1 MKKVSVIC
9 IDCDDSYIDRTL
21 AAQTYQNL
29 EVVKTAT
36 GVDFYE
42 DIAGY
47 CAGTDS
53 DYICFLEPGQLLAP
67 NKIECMV
74 EYADKFVDAAVTFCY
89 RGYVEADG
97 VHVAPPDAFYRGS
110 FEDTCFH
117 GSQTLRVCIETG
129 NNLLGNLT
137 AMMFRRE
144 GVQLCLNNL
153 RQYDVE
159 GNPQMQKTM
168 LLFEIVAER
177 VICLLEKTLTVTF
190 VYPGGGYAKKRE
202 LEEQTALFESQA
214 EIFRRVHH
222 WQPFAKRPLGIAKEH
237 QFLLDGLNDV
247 QDRHLKKEIT
257 FFATDK
263 GEEYNLNPILEEAK
277 RRGYEVRMTS
287 NLDEKAEIGVYC
299 QHVGKPQNA
308 KFSVIL
314 LHDMAQG
321 HLRWPNMW
329 SVERWNAYD
338 IGILPGVRWKE
349 RWERCAFQYYLNP
362 RCGAYMFGYPKSS
375 RIFAKDLQE
384 RVEELKKSLNLKYDI
399 TVLYAPSWEND
410 EKEDDF
416 VRALASLPVN
426 LLVKQAWYS
435 EESLKMEKLFYDT
448 VQDMKKMR
456 ELHEGKYDNLH
467 YIEPEENIMVA
478 LKICDLVVSDE
489 SSVMI
494 EGMMFGKPSIAVE
507 DWLVPDTIPKRF
519 ASIPYDDVYKCKKAN
534 LRESVE
540 KLIASGLGGEKF
552 AKKSEEFFVNK
563 EHVNRDILD
572 AIEYFTTGEGNTEF
586 MKWKMSP
593 LYMPANL
600 WS

>member
-9 IDCDDSYIDRTL
+9 IDCDSSYIDRAL
-21 AAQTYQNL
+21 VPQTYQNL
-29 EVVKTAT
+29 EVVETTT

-47 CAGTDS
+47 CASTDS
-53 DYICFLEPGQLLAP
+53 DYICFLEPGQVLAP
-67 NKIECMV
+67 DKIQCMV
-74 EYADKFVDAAVTFCY
+74 EYAEKLKDAAVIFCY
-89 RGYVEADG
+89 RGYVEPDG
-97 VHVAPPDAFYRGS
+97 VHVAPPDELYRGN
-110 FEDTCFH
+110 FENTYFR
-117 GSQTLRVCIETG
+117 GSQMLRVCIETG

-137 AMMFRRE
+137 TMMFRRKSVE
-144 GVQLCLNNL
+144 LCLDNL

-168 LLFEIVAER
+168 LLFEVVAKS
-177 VICLLEKTLTVTF
+177 VICVLEKTLAVTF
-190 VYPGGGYAKKRE
+190 VGLFDLPTLRA
-202 LEEQTALFESQA
+202 QTSLFASQA
-214 EIFRRVHH
+214 EVFRSLHR
-222 WQPFAKRPLGIAKEH
+222 WQPFADRPLGIAREH
-237 QFLLDGLNDV
+237 QILLKERYDV
-247 QDRHLKKEIT
+247 QDRNLKKEIT

-263 GEEYNLNPILEEAK
+263 GEEYNLMPIMAEAN
-277 RRGYEVRMTS
+277 RRGYDVRMTS

-308 KFSVIL
+308 KFSLVL

-329 SVERWNAYD
+329 ATERWNAYD
-338 IGILPGVRWKE
+338 IGILPGVKWKE
-349 RWERCAFQYYLNP
+349 RWQRCAFQYYLNP
-362 RCGAYMFGYPKSS
+362 RCGAYMLGYPKSS
-375 RIFAKDLQE
+375 QIFSRELQE
-384 RVEELKKSLNLKYDI
+384 RVEELKKSMNLKYDV

-410 EKEDDF
+410 GKEDDF

-435 EESLKMEKLFYDT
+435 EESLVMQVFYDT
-448 VQDMKKMR
+448 VQDIKKMR

-467 YIEPEENIMVA
+467 YIEPEESILVA
-478 LKICDLVVSDE
+478 LKMCDLVVSDE

-494 EGMMFGKPSIAVE
+494 EGMMFGKPSLAVE

-540 KLIASGLGGEKF
+540 GLIASGFGGEEF
-552 AKKSEEFFVNK
+552 AEKSESFFVNK
-563 EHVNRDILD
+563 EFVNRDILD
-572 AIEYFTTGEGNTEF
+572 AIEYFTTGKGNTEF
-586 MKWKMSP
+586 MKWKMSS